1 MAGMASTPGLGG
13 EKAPSPP
20 APRRLPAPVRMAVLL
35 FEGFELLDVC
45 APAEL
50 LGAAGGGVAELVFVS
65 TEPGA
70 PQVVSSTLGT
80 QGPALLSTHAIR
92 EGGNVARA
100 GTDVQEEGFDF
111 DALLVPGGAGV
122 RREQHNEVLLRW
134 LRDATRRAATRLVF
148 SVCTGSWLLAA
159 AGCLDG
165 MRATSNRAALRAGH
179 PQRAGP
185 ATSWE
190 LDRRWVEHWEG
201 DTLFLTS
208 AGVSAGGDAALRVV
222 ELLGGD
228 AAGITERAEWTR
240 TGTAEE
246 DGGEARPP

>member
-1 MAGMASTPGLGG
+1 MASTTPGLGG
-13 EKAPSPP
+13 EAPAP
-20 APRRLPAPVRMAVLL
+20 PRRLAPPVRMAVLL

-50 LGAAGGGVAELVFVS
+50 LGAAGGGVAELLYVS
-65 TEPGA
+65 TEAGA
-70 PQVVSSTLGT
+70 PQVLSSTLGT
-80 QGPALLSTHAIR
+80 QGPALLATHAIR
-92 EGGNVARA
+92 EGGNVARVGPDA
-100 GTDVQEEGFDF
+100 QEEGF

-122 RREQHNEVLLRW
+122 RREQHNEALLGW
-134 LRDATRRAATRLVF
+134 LRDATRRSATRLVF

-228 AAGITERAEWTR
+228 AAGVAERAEWTR

-246 DGGEARPP
+246 EGEGARPP

>member
-1 MAGMASTPGLGG
+1 M
-13 EKAPSPP
+13 
-20 APRRLPAPVRMAVLL
+20 
-35 FEGFELLDVC
+35 
-45 APAEL
+45 
-50 LGAAGGGVAELVFVS
+50 
-65 TEPGA
+65 
-70 PQVVSSTLGT
+70 
-80 QGPALLSTHAIR
+80 
-92 EGGNVARA
+92 
-100 GTDVQEEGFDF
+100 
-111 DALLVPGGAGV
+111 
-122 RREQHNEVLLRW
+122 
-134 LRDATRRAATRLVF
+134 
-148 SVCTGSWLLAA
+148 
-159 AGCLDG
+159 
-165 MRATSNRAALRAGH
+165 RAGH

-228 AAGITERAEWTR
+228 AAGIAKRAEWTR